1 MWRAPFYIANFI
13 SSSFNNIIKW
23 GKNLQI
29 SFLTATQGYTNN
41 SSTTD
46 LLYNF
51 NTIPYTNDLLHG
63 FNTIVSKESNESD
76 WGQFVIIDL

>member
-23 GKNLQI
+23 GKSFQV
-29 SFLTATQGYTNN
+29 SFLTWGQTNN